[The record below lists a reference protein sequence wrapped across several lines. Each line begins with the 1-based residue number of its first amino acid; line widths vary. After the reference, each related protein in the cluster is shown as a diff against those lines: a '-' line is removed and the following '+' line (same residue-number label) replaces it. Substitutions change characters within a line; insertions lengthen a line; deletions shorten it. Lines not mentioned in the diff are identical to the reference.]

1 MKEIAHWV
9 GYYSALA
16 PREMESG
23 IACWSVVCHTRMLPF
38 PEPEDGA
45 EGPTEE
51 YSFHCCEGY

>member
-1 MKEIAHWV
+1 MKEIAQWV

-23 IACWSVVCHTRMLPF
+23 VACWSVVCHTRMLPF

-45 EGPTEE
+45 EGH
-51 YSFHCCEGY
+51 SLHCCEGY